1 MGVDW
6 GEARIGVALSDPT
19 RTVATP
25 LAVLHTKDRRE
36 QIEGVA
42 ALAREHDVALIVV
55 GLPYELDG
63 TLGESA
69 QRAGKYAEKLAQVT
83 GLPVERIDERL
94 TSVQAA
100 GIIAANRPLGGAH
113 RRRGREAKGEV
124 DKVAAAIILQDWLD
138 QAG

>member
-19 RTVATP
+19 RTLATP
-25 LAVLHTKDRRE
+25 LTVLHTKDRRE
-36 QIEGVA
+36 QVEAVA
-42 ALAREHDVALIVV
+42 ALAREHDVGLLVV

-63 TLGESA
+63 TLGASA
-69 QRAGKYAEKLAQVT
+69 HRAGKYADKLAQVT
-83 GLPVERIDERL
+83 GLPVARIDERL
-94 TSVQAA
+94 TSVQATS
-100 GIIAANRPLGGAH
+100 IIAANRALGGAH
-113 RRRGREAKGEV
+113 RRRGRAAKGEV